1 LFLFDVPNL
10 SYSYEFSVV
19 CVTRSFLSIYPNSTA
34 PVVQKSVSSTG
45 LYAESTLSE
54 IEKIQEKW
62 NTVRHLPKEEAAS
75 LEGEWKEAY
84 DRFYSRYDRDMDRMK
99 EIAEKLQ
106 GMIEPPR
113 IQKKSNGQRKRDKW
127 AIVQAR
133 EAARAAKK

>member
-1 LFLFDVPNL
+1 M
-10 SYSYEFSVV
+10 
-19 CVTRSFLSIYPNSTA
+19 
-34 PVVQKSVSSTG
+34 QKSVSSTG
-45 LYAESTLSE
+45 LYAESTLAE

-84 DRFYSRYDRDMDRMK
+84 DRFHARYDRDIVQMK

-113 IQKKSNGQRKRDKW
+113 IQKKTEGQRKRDKW